1 MIWCIIGVTLFI
13 LAFVFNKL
21 GNICNDKYRDT
32 GKYSY
37 EKASDAFEGL
47 CIGSFLISLIIIAVS
62 STLLAISHSYDAESE
77 VQKAKDQHDVYVTLL
92 EENKDITVQNQLYKD
107 IVTYNADIRKK
118 KHYSKSLWTNWFYAK
133 GWDELEYIEIN
144 NYNTQ
149 EKSNKS

>member
-32 GKYSY
+32 EKNSY
-37 EKASDAFEGL
+37 GEASDVFEVL
-47 CIGSFLISLIIIAVS
+47 CAGSLLISLIVIAIS
-62 STLLAISHSYDAESE
+62 STLLVMSHSYVAESE
-77 VQKAKDQHDVYVTLL
+77 IQKAKEQHDAYVVLL

-107 IVTYNADIRKK
+107 IVTYNAAIRKK

-133 GWDELEYIEIN
+133 GWDEIEEIEI
-144 NYNTQ
+144 
-149 EKSNKS
+149 K